1 MLSVTLFRFTK
12 ALLVKRGKWHFLAR
26 KIKLILC
33 IRLPRSVSG
42 NERRS
47 RNVKNGVSQAKKYAA
62 KTTVSVHLLS
72 AWFYLPHSTGHTEW
86 CHVRGGEIEIYA
98 NSSYHNLHF
107 LLLTRLTTPSN
118 VCSRKNNTLRRC
130 NSLKTPLI
138 LEVLFSLLTIR
149 LSREIRVA
157 FDYIP
162 PQETKEL
169 RVLS

>member
-1 MLSVTLFRFTK
+1 M
-12 ALLVKRGKWHFLAR
+12 
-26 KIKLILC
+26 
-33 IRLPRSVSG
+33 RLPRSVSG

-47 RNVKNGVSQAKKYAA
+47 RSVKNGVSQAKKYAA

-72 AWFYLPHSTGHTEW
+72 VWFYLPHSTRHTEW

-118 VCSRKNNTLRRC
+118 ICSRKKNTLRRC
-130 NSLKTPLI
+130 NSWKPPYLGG
-138 LEVLFSLLTIR
+138 VFFTIDYIR
-149 LSREIRVA
+149 PSRKIRVA